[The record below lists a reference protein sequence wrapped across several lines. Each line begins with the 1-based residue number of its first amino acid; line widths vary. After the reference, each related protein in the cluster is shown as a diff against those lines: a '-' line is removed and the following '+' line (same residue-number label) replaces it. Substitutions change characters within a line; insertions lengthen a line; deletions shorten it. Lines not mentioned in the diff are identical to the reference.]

1 MRSIFKVSN
10 TLNSKSKFLNIG
22 IIIVNDGS
30 FDKRVKVINELI
42 KEEQKINLI
51 RNNKNREILYTKSK
65 VVLNGKGN
73 ILGY

>member
-42 KEEQKINLI
+42 KEEQK
-51 RNNKNREILYTKSK
+51 KKFDK
-65 VVLNGKGN
+65 K
-73 ILGY
+73 